1 MRIIKMLLPTINIP
15 CGSKN
20 ILDNLKIGIVNI
32 HIPHSIFTSEHFR
45 KIKQTP
51 FLTDQKYMD
60 DVLKIFDNAVISKV
74 NLLLLPECSIPS
86 GALDTVIDKAKK
98 EQIAMVFGLQHMI
111 NDKNYAFNVQVTILP
126 FVKNGVKDAYID
138 YRLKKYYSPE
148 EERLLTGCGYKIPQD
163 DNFSQH
169 KIFVWNN
176 VWFSSLNCFEFADI
190 NLRSSYKSQVDL
202 LAISEYNPDVNY
214 FSNLVESSARDIHCY
229 IAQAN
234 SSNFG
239 DSRVCSPSKTE
250 QKDIIKVKGG
260 LNSVVIVDKLKILE
274 LREFQRLNY
283 ELQKDRKREF
293 KPTPP
298 DFDKTHKR
306 LA

>member
-1 MRIIKMLLPTINIP
+1 MNLPLVNIP
-15 CGSKN
+15 CTSKN
-20 ILDNLKIGIVNI
+20 ILDNLRLGIVNMR
-32 HIPHSIFTSEHFR
+32 IPDSIFTPDHFR
-45 KIKQTP
+45 NIKQSP
-51 FLTDQKYMD
+51 FLIDQKHMD
-60 DVLKIFDNAVISKV
+60 DVLKVFDAAVIHKV
-74 NLLLLPECSIPS
+74 DLLLLPECAIPS
-86 GALDTVIDKAKK
+86 GALETIIDKAKK
-98 EQIAMVFGLQHMI
+98 EQIAIVFGLQHMI

-148 EERLLTGCGYKIPQD
+148 EERLLIGCGYKIPKD
-163 DNFSQH
+163 DSFSQH

-176 VWFSSLNCFEFADI
+176 VWFSSLNCFEFANV
-190 NLRSSYKSQVDL
+190 NLRSTYKSQVDL

-234 SSNFG
+234 TSNFG

-260 LNSVVIVDKLKILE
+260 LNSVVIVDKLNILA

-283 ELQKDRKREF
+283 ELQKDRKLEF

-298 DFDKTHKR
+298 DFDKNHKR